1 MAAAAVDTRLQMVT
15 VVLETAAGVAVDN
28 EAEHARQLQETV
40 PLLLLPVMQ
49 LACPLLQAVTIF
61 REKMAH
67 IDDSR
72 KLWNRIQQVR
82 KCIFNQYYKY

>member
-1 MAAAAVDTRLQMVT
+1 MTARAAVDAGLQMVT
-15 VVLETAAGVAVDN
+15 VVVKTAAVAVDN

-49 LACPLLQAVTIF
+49 LACLLLQAVTIF

-67 IDDSR
+67 IDDSK
-72 KLWNRIQQVR
+72 KLTSHGAPTLRTVLA
-82 KCIFNQYYKY
+82 

>member
-1 MAAAAVDTRLQMVT
+1 MTAPAAVDASLQMV
-15 VVLETAAGVAVDN
+15 VVVFKTTAVAVND

-67 IDDSR
+67 IDDSK
-72 KLWNRIQQVR
+72 KL
-82 KCIFNQYYKY
+82 

>member
-1 MAAAAVDTRLQMVT
+1 MTTPAAVDASLRMV
-15 VVLETAAGVAVDN
+15 VVVFKTTAVAVND

-49 LACPLLQAVTIF
+49 LTCPLLQAVTIF

-67 IDDSR
+67 IDDSK
-72 KLWNRIQQVR
+72 KL
-82 KCIFNQYYKY
+82 

>member
-1 MAAAAVDTRLQMVT
+1 MTARAAVDAGLQMVT
-15 VVLETAAGVAVDN
+15 VVVKTAAVAVDD

-49 LACPLLQAVTIF
+49 LACLLLQAVTIF

-67 IDDSR
+67 IDDSK
-72 KLWNRIQQVR
+72 KLTSHGAPTLRTVLA
-82 KCIFNQYYKY
+82 

>member
-1 MAAAAVDTRLQMVT
+1 MTAPAAVDSGLQMVVVVVKT
-15 VVLETAAGVAVDN
+15 VAVAVDD
-28 EAEHARQLQETV
+28 EAQHARPLQKAV

-49 LACPLLQAVTIF
+49 LACLLLQAITIF

-72 KLWNRIQQVR
+72 KLTSHGAPTLRTVLA
-82 KCIFNQYYKY
+82 

>member
-1 MAAAAVDTRLQMVT
+1 MTAPAAVDAGLQMVAVVVKTGGVT
-15 VVLETAAGVAVDN
+15 VDD

-67 IDDSR
+67 IDDSK
-72 KLWNRIQQVR
+72 KL
-82 KCIFNQYYKY
+82 